1 MRHGRR
7 GLAHLGDAEVTPT
20 LAPIAVTTE
29 QIVRRM
35 VDAANHPSRL
45 NRRVVRDLDA
55 VIAACEQLH
64 LIGRERMT
72 VTVYEPAVK
81 ALASADEFLAAA
93 GETSPVRDISARS
106 KIITV
111 LDAVYAMQELVF
123 DVLIPERH
131 RYAAEDD
138 AHTLHRTSGEGV

>member
-1 MRHGRR
+1 M
-7 GLAHLGDAEVTPT
+7 TT
-20 LAPIAVTTE
+20 SLAPIAVTTE

-45 NRRVVRDLDA
+45 NRRVVRELDA

-81 ALASADEFLAAA
+81 ALASADEFLAAH
-93 GETSPVRDISARS
+93 GERSPLATPISARS

-111 LDAVYAMQELVF
+111 LDAVYAMQEVVF
-123 DVLIPERH
+123 DVLIPKR
-131 RYAAEDD
+131 RWYAAEDD
-138 AHTLHRTSGEGV
+138 AHTLHRASGEAK

>member
-1 MRHGRR
+1 
-7 GLAHLGDAEVTPT
+7 VTSAT
-20 LAPIAVTTE
+20 LAPIAVTTD

-35 VDAANHPSRL
+35 VEAANHPSRL
-45 NRRVVRDLDA
+45 NRRVVRELDT

-64 LIGRERMT
+64 LVGRVRMT
-72 VTVYEPAVK
+72 ATVYDPAVR
-81 ALASADEFLAAA
+81 ALAMADEFLAGA
-93 GETSPVRDISARS
+93 GETSPVRDISTRS

-123 DVLIPERH
+123 DVLIPERR

-138 AHTLHRTSGEGV
+138 AHTLHRTSGEGA